1 MKHYELVLLL
11 NASLQEKDRKD
22 FVATIE
28 KDFHENIIKKD
39 DIGLLTTAH
48 DLGEKKGNNTFY
60 FVSIYIKATEE
71 DLNKIRESFKYNKV
85 VYRYFLFGQNKTDEM
100 FVYADV
106 QAEMTKIIEGW
117 AEKKMGNK
125 VTFFTH
131 AENKKYANW
140 KAIPMIKKYVT
151 RFGNI
156 KPRKYTGN
164 AVSVQKVLRSTIIK
178 AREMGLLEYIK

>member
-11 NASLQEKDRKD
+11 NASLQEKDRKE
-22 FVATIE
+22 FVAGVE
-28 KDFHENIIKKD
+28 KTFHENIIQKD
-39 DIGLLTTAH
+39 DIGLLKTAH
-48 DLGEKKGNNTFY
+48 DLGEKKGNDNFH
-60 FVSIYIKATEE
+60 FVSYYIKGTEE

-85 VYRYFLFGQNKTDEM
+85 VYRYFLFAQNKTDEM
-100 FVYADV
+100 FVFEKV
-106 QAEMTKIIEGW
+106 QAEMTKILEGRE
-117 AEKKMGNK
+117 EKKMGNK

-131 AENKKYANW
+131 NENKKYINW
-140 KAIPMIKKYVT
+140 KAIPMIKKYIT

-164 AVSVQKVLRSTIIK
+164 AVAVQKSLRSTIIR

>member
-22 FVATIE
+22 FVAGLE
-28 KDFHENIIKKD
+28 KDFHENIIQKD
-39 DIGLLTTAH
+39 DIGLLKTAH
-48 DLGEKKGNNTFY
+48 DLGEKKGNDSFY
-60 FVSIYIKATEE
+60 FVSYYIKATEQ
-71 DLNKIRESFKYNKV
+71 DLNKIRESFKYNKM

-100 FVYADV
+100 FVYEKV
-106 QAEMTKIIEGW
+106 QADMNKIIEERQ
-117 AEKKMGNK
+117 EKKMGNK

-131 AENKKYANW
+131 SENKKYVNW

-164 AVSVQKVLRSTIIK
+164 AVAVQKLLRTTIIK